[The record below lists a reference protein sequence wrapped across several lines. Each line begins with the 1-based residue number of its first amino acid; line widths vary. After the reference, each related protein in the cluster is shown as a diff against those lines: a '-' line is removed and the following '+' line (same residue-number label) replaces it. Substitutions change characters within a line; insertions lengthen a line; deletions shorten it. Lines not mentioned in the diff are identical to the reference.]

1 MCKHASNP
9 EAMMLESPS
18 WAQTIA
24 AVILRFQV
32 LGRIKRS
39 DGRPKYDQAENEP
52 GHWGVLI
59 APVPEYLENGGPIPV
74 TQVAWV
80 ELKLTRTVHRGRLIP
95 DVQEDVSALVLPAL
109 QGLNFVVDLEQNT
122 VRVFP
127 EPQG

>member
-1 MCKHASNP
+1 
-9 EAMMLESPS
+9 MLESPS

-59 APVPEYLENGGPIPV
+59 APVPEYLENGGADPGHTGCLGGIEADQNGSSWPFDSRCARGCQR
-74 TQVAWV
+74 TRAARVARI
-80 ELKLTRTVHRGRLIP
+80 EFRGRSRA
-95 DVQEDVSALVLPAL
+95 EHRSC
-109 QGLNFVVDLEQNT
+109 FS
-122 VRVFP
+122 
-127 EPQG
+127 